1 METMAT
7 AVQERSLPDV
17 VLDND
22 LFPLPLTA
30 FERYMVVDDHV
41 DYPMTFAIEILLSGD
56 FRDSEFNISLNH
68 AIQRHPLL
76 RANIARLQGKL
87 CWIQCENSIVF
98 SVQNEFDPPP
108 ETAKPSINLRKQA
121 GVRTTVLR
129 DGEMTR
135 VSFLF
140 HHAATDG
147 IGAMRMIGDLLG
159 YYGQLTV
166 EEGEDAPEHSP
177 LHNDVLTKR
186 GQIWSPDA
194 VPDRSWKR
202 TLKHL
207 VEYLKCF
214 PAGIATGANSQ
225 FTVSILSPF
234 VSRTLKRKPFLEVK
248 NAAKKHGVNPND
260 IYLACTYST
269 IKEWNST
276 FKKSVDKEQYRVLIP
291 SSLRTPEHDEMP
303 AANVLSFVLIST
315 SAASTNEP
323 IKLVK
328 NLSQRMQA
336 ILNTADSRLFTRMF
350 QVAGKIPRGMTFLT
364 QSPVRVCTSV
374 LANVGEVKRQ
384 LNCRFPTRRGKCVA
398 GSVVLEGLFG
408 AAPIRKGT
416 AVGISLGS
424 YAGELLINFNCD
436 PKQFSSEQAE
446 QFAEL
451 FLIQLNQYTT
461 QMNQEI

>member
-7 AVQERSLPDV
+7 TVLERSSLDV
-17 VLDND
+17 VLDDD

-30 FERYMVVDDHV
+30 FERYMVADDHA

-56 FRDSEFNISLNH
+56 FRDSEFKIALNQ

-76 RANIARLQGKL
+76 HTNIARVQGKR
-87 CWIQCENSIVF
+87 CWVPSEESIAF
-98 SVQNEFDPPP
+98 SV
-108 ETAKPSINLRKQA
+108 PSESNRSPSSERYSIDLCRQS

-135 VSFLF
+135 VAFLF

-159 YYGQLTV
+159 FYGQLTV
-166 EEGEDAPEHSP
+166 ADGEDAPELSP
-177 LHNDVLTKR
+177 LQSDVLTKR
-186 GQIWSPDA
+186 GQLWSPDA
-194 VPDRSWKR
+194 VPDRSWMR

-207 VEYLKCF
+207 VEYLRCF

-225 FTVSILSPF
+225 FTVSIHSPF
-234 VSRTLKRKPFLEVK
+234 VSRILKRKPFLAVK
-248 NAAKKHGVNPND
+248 NAAKKQGVNPND
-260 IYLACTYST
+260 LYLTCLFST
-269 IKEWNST
+269 IKEWNAT
-276 FKKSVDKEQYRVLIP
+276 FKQSVGWEQYRVLIP

-303 AANVLSFVLIST
+303 AANVLSFVLISS

-323 IKLVK
+323 VKLVK

-336 ILNTADSRLFTRMF
+336 ILNTADSRLFTRIF
-350 QVAGKIPRGMTFLT
+350 QVAGKIPGGMTFMT

-384 LNCRFPTRRGKCVA
+384 LNCRFPTSRGKCVA

-451 FLIQLNQYTT
+451 FLSQLEYLTA